1 MNENI
6 ARCGARMNRL
16 EIAENNMADLDFN
29 LTKLISNTEDADISE
44 IATELAMKEIALKA
58 SYATASKIENLT
70 ILDFLK

>member
-1 MNENI
+1 
-6 ARCGARMNRL
+6 
-16 EIAENNMADLDFN
+16 MADLDFN